1 MKKQAIHIL
10 ATPSLLVML
19 AVTSAFAGSSTRIET
34 EMPFEFT
41 VGSKTS
47 PAGTYT
53 VTEEMH
59 GVLRI
64 RSLDH
69 RTSVAVFG
77 RSIQGKSR
85 QGSAVLVVNR
95 YGDRHFLTEA
105 WLGLAGGYDLE
116 KSRQER
122 ELASRRPKAEPEV
135 ISIVSR

>member
-1 MKKQAIHIL
+1 MKKQAVHIL
-10 ATPSLLVML
+10 ATPSLFVML

-34 EMPFEFT
+34 EMPFDFT
-41 VGSKTS
+41 VGSKTL

-69 RTSVAVFG
+69 RTSVAVFS
-77 RSIQGKSR
+77 RNIQSKGR

-116 KSRQER
+116 KSREER
-122 ELASRRPKAEPEV
+122 ELAGRRPKAEPEV
-135 ISIVSR
+135 ISIAAR

>member
-1 MKKQAIHIL
+1 MKKQAVHIL
-10 ATPSLLVML
+10 ATPMFLVML
-19 AVTSAFAGSSTRIET
+19 AVTFAFAGSSTRIET
-34 EMPFEFT
+34 EMPFDFT
-41 VGSKTS
+41 VGSKTL

-53 VTEEMH
+53 VTEEMR

-77 RSIQGKSR
+77 RTIQGKSR

-116 KSRQER
+116 KSREER
-122 ELASRRPKAEPEV
+122 ELASRSPKREPEI
-135 ISIVSR
+135 ISIAAR

>member
-1 MKKQAIHIL
+1 MKKKAVYVL

-34 EMPFEFT
+34 EMPFDFT
-41 VGSKTS
+41 VGSKTL

-69 RTSVAVFG
+69 RTSVVIFG
-77 RSIQGKSR
+77 RSYPGQEPAGGRS
-85 QGSAVLVVNR
+85 VVNR

-116 KSRQER
+116 KSREER
-122 ELASRRPKAEPEV
+122 ELASRSPKREPEV
-135 ISIVSR
+135 ISIAAR